1 MVVWV
6 VLLVSNSAALWLRVD
21 CFRGVPKS
29 CASDATTGNTFHT
42 PYKNRIECQL
52 TVCIAIMEVTAGAAL
67 DADAVEGRRLEDVVR
82 IAGLGA
88 GRARHLN

>member
-1 MVVWV
+1 M
-6 VLLVSNSAALWLRVD
+6 
-21 CFRGVPKS
+21 K
-29 CASDATTGNTFHT
+29 
-42 PYKNRIECQL
+42 
-52 TVCIAIMEVTAGAAL
+52 VTAGAAL